1 MSEPQ
6 AVAQNQASPSSRI
19 HLSPPPR
26 TRNPS
31 RDTQPF
37 QQLPPLSTD
46 IVELADEHENRF
58 RIRVVDDSLRRARA
72 SSLLERR
79 YAWRGYSAVALDPR
93 RPDRRVTLAACADE
107 ATVATITAGLD
118 GDDGLYVGSLF
129 GDEVQAL
136 RDEGRKLCEF
146 TKLAVDES
154 VRSHA
159 VLGAIFH
166 VACMYVL
173 DLHGCTDVLIEVNP
187 RHVRFY
193 ERMLGFKQ
201 LADERMDPRV
211 NAPAVLLRLDLDHC
225 ASEIARL
232 GGRRGTGIGERSFYP
247 FFLPPEQAAEVVTR
261 LRIH

>member
-6 AVAQNQASPSSRI
+6 VVARNLASPSCRI
-19 HLSPPPR
+19 HPSSSPSARDLSHSP
-26 TRNPS
+26 
-31 RDTQPF
+31 QPF
-37 QQLPPLSTD
+37 EELPPLSSD
-46 IVELADEHENRF
+46 IVELADEYENRF
-58 RIRVVDDSLRRARA
+58 RIRVVDDSIRRARA

-79 YAWRGYSAVALDPR
+79 YAWRGYSAVALDL
-93 RPDRRVTLAACADE
+93 RPDCRVTLAACAEE

-129 GDEVQAL
+129 GDEVRAL
-136 RDEGRKLCEF
+136 RSEGRKLCEF

-201 LADERMDPRV
+201 LASERTDPRV

-232 GGRRGTGIGERSFYP
+232 GGRRNTGVSERSFYP

-261 LRIH
+261 LRVH